1 MRSSTT
7 RIVILSLSI
16 IIAAIVGLQLH
27 WLQKT
32 YSYETHEFNASVIKS
47 IRGLYEDLYLV
58 EDAGIKFNK
67 LVSRTD
73 AETFIFRTDSMP
85 NKDSLVYYLTSEFDD
100 FNVYTDCKVGI
111 YDQNLRK
118 YTFEKYLR
126 WAGSSY
132 SENVMPLPVPDPGHS
147 FICFYFPYRDLF
159 ILRQMNVWILT
170 SALLLILLIAFA
182 FSIYY
187 FFKQK
192 FFNEIQKDF
201 INNITHEF
209 STPLTVIELSTE
221 ALERPGITSQQE
233 KVTRYV
239 RSISYQADYLKK
251 HIQNLMKTV
260 VAENPSFAIQRST
273 VVPNALIRHAV
284 SQLEPII
291 EEKKGVFVME
301 LEETEFAIQA
311 DPDNLFLAIFNILTN
326 ALKYSAHPRII
337 VETSYNANHYY
348 IVVRD
353 NGIGIDQGDI
363 KKIFRKFYRA
373 QKGNL
378 HNVKGLGLGLYF
390 TKKVIDLHKGDIL
403 VKSIMGVGTEFK
415 IELPVNNNIHN
426 GNQSTNP
433 VG

>member
-7 RIVILSLSI
+7 RTLILSLSI

-32 YSYETHEFNASVIKS
+32 YAYETHEFNTSVIKS

-58 EDAGIKFNK
+58 EDAGSKFGK
-67 LVSRTD
+67 LISHPD
-73 AETFIFRTDSMP
+73 AETFIFRTDSTP
-85 NKDSLVYYLTSEFDD
+85 NADSLVYYLTSEFDD
-100 FNVYTDCKVGI
+100 FNVYTDCKVGLF
-111 YDQNLRK
+111 DSKQNR
-118 YTFEKYLR
+118 YIFEKYIR
-126 WAGSSY
+126 SAGSADTS
-132 SENVMPLPVPDPGHS
+132 NITPLPIPDPRHS
-147 FICFYFPYRDLF
+147 FISFYFPHRDKF
-159 ILRQMNVWILT
+159 ILKQMNVWILT
-170 SALLLILLIAFA
+170 SILLLVLLTGFA

-209 STPLTVIELSTE
+209 STPLMVIELSTE
-221 ALERPGITSQQE
+221 ALERRSVLVQPD

-239 RSISYQADYLKK
+239 KSISYQAEYLKK

-260 VAENPSFAIQRST
+260 VAENPSFAIQKT
-273 VVPNALIRHAV
+273 KVIPNALIRQAV

-291 EEKKGVFVME
+291 EEKKGTFILE
-301 LEETEFAIQA
+301 LEELDFPIQA

-326 ALKYSAHPRII
+326 ALKYSPNPRIL
-337 VETSYNANHYY
+337 VETSYNKDHYF
-348 IVVRD
+348 ITVKD
-353 NGIGIDQGDI
+353 NGVGIDQADI
-363 KKIFRKFYRA
+363 KKIFRKFYRG

-390 TKKVIDLHKGDIL
+390 TKKVIDLHKGDII

-415 IELPVNNNIHN
+415 IELPINNIHN
-426 GNQSTNP
+426 GNQGKNI

>member
-7 RIVILSLSI
+7 RILILSLAI

-32 YSYETHEFNASVIKS
+32 YAYETHEFNTSVIKS

-58 EDAGIKFNK
+58 EDAGSKFNK
-67 LVSRTD
+67 LITRPD

-85 NKDSLVYYLTSEFDD
+85 NRDSLVYYLTAEFDD
-100 FNVYTDCKVGI
+100 FNVYTDCKVGL
-111 YDQNLRK
+111 YDSGLRK
-118 YTFEKYLR
+118 YTYEKYIR
-126 WAGSSY
+126 WAGSVY
-132 SENVMPLPVPDPGHS
+132 SENVAPLPVPDSAHS
-147 FICFYFPYRDLF
+147 FICFYFPYRDRF
-159 ILRQMNVWILT
+159 ILKQMNVWIFT
-170 SALLLILLIAFA
+170 SALLLVLLIALA

-187 FFKQK
+187 FFRQK

-221 ALERPGITSQQE
+221 ALDRPSVLTQQD
-233 KVTRYV
+233 KVKRYV
-239 RSISYQADYLKK
+239 KSISYQADYLKK

-260 VAENPSFAIQRST
+260 VAENPSFTIQKTT
-273 VVPNALIRHAV
+273 VAPNTLILQAV

-291 EEKKGVFVME
+291 EEKKGSFTLE
-301 LEETEFAIQA
+301 LDETNQTIQA

-326 ALKYSAHPRII
+326 AVKYSVNPRILI
-337 VETSYNANHYY
+337 ESYYNSSHYY
-348 IVVRD
+348 IVVKD
-353 NGIGIDQGDI
+353 NGMGIDQSDI

-390 TKKVIDLHKGDIL
+390 SKKVIDLHKGTIH

-415 IELPVNNNIHN
+415 IELPVNNTNN
-426 GNQSTNP
+426 GNQSKNS

>member
-1 MRSSTT
+1 MRSSTI
-7 RIVILSLSI
+7 RIVILSLSL

-32 YSYETHEFNASVIKS
+32 YAYETHEFNTSVIKS

-67 LVSRTD
+67 LITRPD
-73 AETFIFRTDSMP
+73 AETFIFRTDSVP

-100 FNVYTDCKVGI
+100 FNVYTDCIVGL
-111 YDQNLRK
+111 YDSRQRK

-126 WAGSSY
+126 WAGSKFP
-132 SENVMPLPVPDPGHS
+132 EVLAPLPVADPAHS
-147 FICFYFPYRDLF
+147 FICFYFPYRDRF

-170 SALLLILLIAFA
+170 SALLLALLIALA

-187 FFKQK
+187 FFRQK

-221 ALERPGITSQQE
+221 ALDRPGVLSQQD

-239 RSISYQADYLKK
+239 KSISYQAEYLKK

-260 VAENPSFAIQRST
+260 VAENPSFTLQRST
-273 VVPNALIRHAV
+273 VVPNTLIRQAV

-291 EEKKGVFVME
+291 DEKKGTFVME
-301 LEETEFAIQA
+301 LEETEFSIQA
-311 DPDNLFLAIFNILTN
+311 DPDNLFLAVFNILTN
-326 ALKYSAHPRII
+326 ALKYSAHPKIT
-337 VETSYNANHYY
+337 VETYYNSNHYY
-348 IVVRD
+348 IVVKD
-353 NGIGIDQGDI
+353 NGMGIEQADI

-373 QKGNL
+373 QHGNL

-390 TKKVIDLHKGDIL
+390 TKKVIDLHKGNIY
-403 VKSIMGVGTEFK
+403 VKSIPGVGTEFK
-415 IELPVNNNIHN
+415 IELPVNNLHN
-426 GNQSTNP
+426 GNQSKNP

>member
-7 RIVILSLSI
+7 RILILSLSI

-32 YSYETHEFNASVIKS
+32 YDYEAHEFNTSVIKS

-58 EDAGIKFNK
+58 EDAGTKFGK
-67 LVSRTD
+67 LVERPD

-85 NKDSLVYYLTSEFDD
+85 DQDSLVYYLTSEFDD
-100 FNVYTDCKVGI
+100 FNVYTDCKVGL
-111 YDQNLRK
+111 YDGKQRK
-118 YTFEKYLR
+118 YTYEKYIR
-126 WAGSSY
+126 WAGSTNNS
-132 SENVMPLPVPDPGHS
+132 NPAPLPIVDADHS
-147 FICFYFPYRDLF
+147 FICFYFPYRDQF
-159 ILRQMNVWILT
+159 ILKQMNVWILT
-170 SALLLILLIAFA
+170 SVLLLVLLTGFA

-192 FFNEIQKDF
+192 FFNDIQKDF

-221 ALERPGITSQQE
+221 ALERPSVLNQQE
-233 KVTRYV
+233 KVSRYV
-239 RSISYQADYLKK
+239 RSISYQTEYLKK

-260 VAENPSFAIQRST
+260 VAENPSFSIQRSA
-273 VVPNALIRHAV
+273 VVPNALIRQAV

-291 EEKKGVFVME
+291 EEKKGAFVME
-301 LEETEFAIQA
+301 LEETEFEIQA

-326 ALKYSAHPRII
+326 ALKYSPQPRIMI
-337 VETSYNANHYY
+337 STYHTGSHYY
-348 IVVRD
+348 ILVKD
-353 NGIGIDQGDI
+353 NGIGIDKADI
-363 KKIFRKFYRA
+363 KKVFRKFYRA

-390 TKKVIDLHKGDIL
+390 SKKVIDLHKGNIN
-403 VKSIMGVGTEFK
+403 VQSIMDVGTEFK
-415 IELPVNNNIHN
+415 IELPVNNTHN
-426 GNQSTNP
+426 GNQSKNIT
-433 VG
+433 G